1 MWQDGWETATSWQ
14 SWGTSNE
21 ATRGDSEAEQQL
33 QWWRKEAFYFGAY
46 HVVLN
51 TTLDDVNRC
60 VVTFGLSGPQ
70 LWVSCFV
77 LRIALE
83 K

>member
-33 QWWRKEAFYFGAY
+33 QWWRKEAFYFG
-46 HVVLN
+46 
-51 TTLDDVNRC
+51 
-60 VVTFGLSGPQ
+60 LSGPQ